1 LYENGISLN
10 VVNFGNWE
18 ILLESIEQYGPRYR
32 SPSYHEV
39 RGPLLDRAVN
49 RTTELRKKQEDAWN
63 EYGCI
68 LMFDG
73 WTDTNHC
80 HLINFLFFI
89 EHAGELCIFILK
101 GYPILKGKGDKP
113 KGFYKAEILPKEQKG
128 KEKQHKKTEQDQ
140 GSRCLR
146 TQPHSKT

>member
-1 LYENGISLN
+1 MWLTLEIGKFCLSLLN
-10 VVNFGNWE
+10 NMVLDTGHLHTMRLGVHCLIG
-18 ILLESIEQYGPRYR
+18 LLTGQRNLGR
-32 SPSYHEV
+32 SKRMLGMSTVAYSCLM
-39 RGPLLDRAVN
+39 GGQT
-49 RTTELRKKQEDAWN
+49 RTTV
-63 EYGCI
+63 I
-68 LMFDG
+68 SSIF
-73 WTDTNHC
+73 
-80 HLINFLFFI
+80 FFFI